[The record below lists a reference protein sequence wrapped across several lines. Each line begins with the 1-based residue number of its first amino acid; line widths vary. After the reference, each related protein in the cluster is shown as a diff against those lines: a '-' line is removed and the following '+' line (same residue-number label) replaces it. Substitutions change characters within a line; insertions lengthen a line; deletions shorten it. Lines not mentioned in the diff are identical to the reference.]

1 MSFEIKI
8 SVLDFS
14 MPDFN
19 RPKSYNV
26 YVLPNEVAK
35 LWTGANCISLPLIG
49 KEILV
54 KKEGVTESAFFV
66 FLNKKDILTRKV
78 KLEIGIYTNK
88 KKIKTLKTTFLGP
101 IKFN

>member
-1 MSFEIKI
+1 M
-8 SVLDFS
+8 
-14 MPDFN
+14 
-19 RPKSYNV
+19 
-26 YVLPNEVAK
+26 
-35 LWTGANCISLPLIG
+35 
-49 KEILV
+49 LV
-54 KKEGVTESAFFV
+54 KKKGVTESAFFV